1 MSVFTPTRRIKEQP
15 KVHYSQYIVAE
26 DALKETDTKPTE
38 QPLNPEQP
46 EAS

>member
-1 MSVFTPTRRIKEQP
+1 MLVFTPPRRTKERS
-15 KVHYSQYIVAE
+15 KVHYSQYIVVE
-26 DALKETDTKPTE
+26 DAPKKTDTEPTE